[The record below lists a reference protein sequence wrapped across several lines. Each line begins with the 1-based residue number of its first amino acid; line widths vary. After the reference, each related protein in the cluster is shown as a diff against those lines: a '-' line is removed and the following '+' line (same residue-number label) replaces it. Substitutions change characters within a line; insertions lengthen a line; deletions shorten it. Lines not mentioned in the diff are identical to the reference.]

1 MTPMQ
6 KAMELEMKY
15 KSCLDSK
22 VFATIPNEAERE
34 LCKAAAKL
42 CNYDKDQFYGALQY
56 LLSR

>member
-1 MTPMQ
+1 MNPIQ

-22 VFATIPNEAERE
+22 IFATIPNEDERE
-34 LCKAAAKL
+34 ICRAAARL
-42 CNYDKDQFYGALQY
+42 CDYDKDQFYGALLH